1 MGRKRAYNKN
11 QDRRYGEVPIGKGK
25 RCKFS
30 KTVSA
35 ITVAA
40 DYGTWYRVTDQNI
53 PLVNGIEV
61 YIHPTTDTFP
71 SDIFFT
77 LTGATAQQYTGAT
90 FGYRINIGTVANST
104 KTLMEFIQCAN
115 ANDLWYQVV
124 DITGNAATVDRLSFY
139 GY

>member
-11 QDRRYGEVPIGKGK
+11 QDRRYKEVPIGKGK

-30 KTVSA
+30 KTVSG
-35 ITVAA
+35 ITVATN
-40 DYGTWYRVTDQNI
+40 YGTWYRVTDQNI

-90 FGYRINIGTVANST
+90 FGYRINIGTTTNST